1 MYTQNVIFIYS
12 TTPYDLVLHKMN
24 PPNIQIRYEAPHL
37 QNLNN
42 NGKVDTLFFMFHAL
56 SFSVLA
62 TIISLRYA

>member
-1 MYTQNVIFIYS
+1 MYTQIVIFIYS
-12 TTPYDLVLHKMN
+12 TTPYN

>member
-1 MYTQNVIFIYS
+1 MLTHLFAK
-12 TTPYDLVLHKMN
+12 LN
-24 PPNIQIRYEAPHL
+24 PCNIQIRYEAPHL
-37 QNLNN
+37 QNLND

>member
-1 MYTQNVIFIYS
+1 MCVFSIKIVPFICE
-12 TTPYDLVLHKMN
+12 LVLHKVE
-24 PPNIQIRYEAPHL
+24 PFNIQIRYKAPHL
-37 QNLNN
+37 WNLND

>member
-1 MYTQNVIFIYS
+1 MSICLPICRSFVSEYCTKLS
-12 TTPYDLVLHKMN
+12 PC
-24 PPNIQIRYEAPHL
+24 NIQIRYKAPHL
-37 QNLNN
+37 RNLND